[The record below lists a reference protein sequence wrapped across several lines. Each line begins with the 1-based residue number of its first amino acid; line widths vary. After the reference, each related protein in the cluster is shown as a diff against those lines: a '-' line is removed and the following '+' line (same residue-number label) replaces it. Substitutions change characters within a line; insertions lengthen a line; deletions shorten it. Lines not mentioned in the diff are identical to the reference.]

1 VNRFTLVAQV
11 IERDV
16 LRYTPAGIPIVSVKL
31 LHNSNQIEAG
41 VNRVVEFEMTALGV
55 GEISKQLNY
64 LDFNTPFQFS
74 GFLARKSR
82 HSKALVFHIDC
93 IEHIETI

>member
-1 VNRFTLVAQV
+1 MNCFTLVARV

-16 LRYTPAGIPIVSVKL
+16 LRYTPSGIPIVSVKL
-31 LHNSNQIEAG
+31 VHNSNQIEAG
-41 VNRVVEFEMTALGV
+41 ANRVVEFEMMALGI

-64 LDFNTPFQFS
+64 IDFNAPFQFS

-82 HSKALVFHIDC
+82 HSKALVFHIDH
-93 IEHIETI
+93 IEHIVTI